1 MAKKVEK
8 INSQNSNGRSSTSDV
23 YELLRQKILE
33 HSIPPATKVNI
44 LQLSKELGVSSTP
57 VREAL
62 RLLQGDNLLV
72 ATSNKGYATTE
83 TLDRN
88 GVRDLFE
95 LRLLI
100 EPWAARIAASN
111 RLQNPGLDLQEEI
124 KSFNPKSSSIQHEMF
139 GHDTRFHTA
148 ILASTE
154 NETVIQAFEQ
164 AHCHLH
170 LFRMFRD
177 DWDWKTS
184 IAQHKAIAR
193 AIANGEPAAA
203 EEAMRE
209 HLNSAYSRFISVMPK
224 SAQGRSLTK
233 IGTSKLIRN

>member
-1 MAKKVEK
+1 VTKKEK
-8 INSQNSNGRSSTSDV
+8 VSVSTTAAARSSTNDV

-33 HSIPPATKVNI
+33 HSIPPATKINI
-44 LQLSKELGVSSTP
+44 LQLSKDLGVSATP
-57 VREAL
+57 IREAL

-83 TLDRN
+83 TLDLK

-111 RLQNPGLDLQEEI
+111 RLQNPGVELKDEI
-124 KSFNPKSSSIQHEMF
+124 ASFNSKSGSIQHEMF
-139 GHDTRFHTA
+139 GHDTRFHKA
-148 ILASTE
+148 ILGTTA

-170 LFRMFRD
+170 LFRMYRD
-177 DWDWKTS
+177 GWDWKTS
-184 IAQHKAIAR
+184 IDQHKAIAQ
-193 AIANGEPAAA
+193 AISNGDPAAA
-203 EEAMRE
+203 EEAMRN
-209 HLNSAYSRFISVMPK
+209 HLNSAYSRFIAVMPK
-224 SAQGRSLTK
+224 DGEVRPISKVSPG
-233 IGTSKLIRN
+233 KLIRK

>member
-1 MAKKVEK
+1 VSKYKPQGE
-8 INSQNSNGRSSTSDV
+8 SQQSSGRASTNEV
-23 YELLRQKILE
+23 YELLRKKILQ
-33 HSIPPATKVNI
+33 HSIAPDTKINI
-44 LQLSKELGVSSTP
+44 LQISKELGVSQTP

-72 ATSNKGYATTE
+72 ATSNKGYATTQ
-83 TLDRN
+83 TLDLK

-111 RLQNPGLDLQEEI
+111 RLSNPGKDLEDEI
-124 KSFNPKSSSIQHEMF
+124 KSFNAKTDSIQNEMF
-139 GHDTRFHTA
+139 GHDTRFHKA
-148 ILASTE
+148 ILGSTE

-170 LFRMFRD
+170 LFRMYRD
-177 DWDWKTS
+177 GWDWKTS
-184 IAQHKAIAR
+184 INQHKKIAQ
-193 AIANGEPAAA
+193 AIANGDPSAA

-209 HLNSAYSRFISVMPK
+209 HLNSAYSRFIAVMPK
-224 SAQGRSLTK
+224 DDEIRAISKVASGR
-233 IGTSKLIRN
+233 LIRK

>member
-1 MAKKVEK
+1 MTKKEK
-8 INSQNSNGRSSTSDV
+8 VSVSTTAATRSSTNDV

-33 HSIPPATKVNI
+33 HSIPPATKINI
-44 LQLSKELGVSSTP
+44 LQLSKDLGVSATP
-57 VREAL
+57 IREAL

-83 TLDRN
+83 TLDLK

-111 RLQNPGLDLQEEI
+111 RLQNPGVELNNEI
-124 KSFNPKSSSIQHEMF
+124 ASFNSKSGSIQHEMF
-139 GHDTRFHTA
+139 GHDTRFHKA
-148 ILASTE
+148 ILGTTG

-170 LFRMFRD
+170 LFRMYRD
-177 DWDWKTS
+177 GWDWKTS
-184 IAQHKAIAR
+184 IEQHKAIAQ
-193 AIANGEPAAA
+193 AISNGDPAAA
-203 EEAMRE
+203 EEAMRN
-209 HLNSAYSRFISVMPK
+209 HLNSAYSRFIAVMPK
-224 SAQGRSLTK
+224 DGEVRPISKVSPG
-233 IGTSKLIRN
+233 KLIRK

>member
-1 MAKKVEK
+1 MTKKETV
-8 INSQNSNGRSSTSDV
+8 SVSTTAATRSSTNDV

-33 HSIPPATKVNI
+33 HSIPPATKINI
-44 LQLSKELGVSSTP
+44 LQLSKDLGVSATP
-57 VREAL
+57 IREAL

-83 TLDRN
+83 TLDLK

-111 RLQNPGLDLQEEI
+111 RLQNPGVELKDEI
-124 KSFNPKSSSIQHEMF
+124 ANFNPKSGSIQHEMF
-139 GHDTRFHTA
+139 GHDTRFHKA
-148 ILASTE
+148 ILGTTA

-170 LFRMFRD
+170 LFRMYRD
-177 DWDWKTS
+177 GWDWKTS
-184 IAQHKAIAR
+184 IEQHKAIAQ
-193 AIANGEPAAA
+193 AISNGDPAAA
-203 EEAMRE
+203 EEAMRN
-209 HLNSAYSRFISVMPK
+209 HLNSAYSRFIAVMPK
-224 SAQGRSLTK
+224 DGEVRPISKVSPG
-233 IGTSKLIRN
+233 KLIRK